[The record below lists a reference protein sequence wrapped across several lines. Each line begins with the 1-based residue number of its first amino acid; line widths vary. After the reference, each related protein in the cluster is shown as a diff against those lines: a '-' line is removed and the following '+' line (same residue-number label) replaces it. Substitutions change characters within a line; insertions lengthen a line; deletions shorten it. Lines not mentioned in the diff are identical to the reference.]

1 MKKNPNK
8 KIATLQGQFTDIDKI
23 LLAFSGGVDSTF
35 LLYLINSIDGPEL
48 EALTIK
54 TPYIPQWEVDEAVS
68 ICSDIGVAHKIL
80 NMGIP
85 DSIINNPADRC
96 YLCKKM
102 LFTRIREY
110 AREYGFNK
118 IVDGSNAD
126 DIGEYRPGIR
136 ALKELEI
143 KSPLLE
149 AGFTKKE
156 IRMHSREVGLKIWDK
171 PAYACLL
178 TRLPHNI
185 LVDKEDLKTI
195 ELGEKY
201 LHEAGFP
208 GLRMRMHGEIARL
221 ECDPACFEGIIN
233 NRIKII
239 SYLKNL
245 GIKYITIDIEGYRTG
260 SMNLI

>member
-1 MKKNPNK
+1 MKNPDK
-8 KIATLQGQFTDIDKI
+8 KISFLKGQFAETDRII
-23 LLAFSGGVDSTF
+23 LAYSGGVDSTF
-35 LLYLINSIDGPEL
+35 LLYLLSSIDGL
-48 EALTIK
+48 EMEAMTIK
-54 TPYIPQWEVDEAVS
+54 TPYIPQWEVDEAVG
-68 ICSDIGVAHKIL
+68 ICSDLGVTHKIL
-80 NMGIP
+80 NLDIP
-85 DSIINNPADRC
+85 DSIITNPADRC
-96 YLCKKM
+96 YLCKKV

-110 AREYGFNK
+110 AIKQGFN
-118 IVDGSNAD
+118 IIADGSNAD

-143 KSPLLE
+143 RSPLLE

-156 IRMHSREVGLKIWDK
+156 IRMHSRNVGLNSWGK

-185 LVDKEDLKTI
+185 PVDKENLRAI

-201 LHEAGFP
+201 LHDAGFT
-208 GLRMRMHGEIARL
+208 GLRLRMHGEIARL
-221 ECDPACFEGIIN
+221 ECDPVYFKEIIE
-233 NRIKII
+233 NRDRII

-245 GIKYITIDIEGYRTG
+245 GIRYVTIDIEGYRSG